1 MEHAFY
7 ENRNGHLAVSV
18 TRDLNFPTHLHWTLE
33 IVYVRSGV
41 LNVLVQG
48 REVTLHRGDTV
59 LFFPYVIHG
68 YRAGKGDSVICI
80 CSPLEFL
87 EVQSVVQ
94 YWPQKTVFKA
104 KEMED
109 VYHQEMDEMARL
121 EDESEMKFRESL
133 LRLVLMRL
141 LRHTRLVRRERT
153 PDEEWMKRANEYIL
167 ENFTQPI
174 TLEELAR
181 HVGVNKY
188 TFSKTFSRIMGASL
202 PTYINSFRVEYAKEM
217 LRATRK
223 SITQVALESGFE
235 NVRTF
240 NRSFGHVMGCSPR
253 DYRMASDKESAENAP

>member
-18 TRDLNFPTHLHWTLE
+18 TPDLNFPTHLHWTLE

-41 LNVLVQG
+41 LNVLIQG
-48 REVTLHRGDTV
+48 RKVVLHQGDTV
-59 LFFPYVIHG
+59 LLFPYVIHG

-87 EVQSVVQ
+87 EVQSVTQ
-94 YWPQKTVFKA
+94 YWPQKMVFKA
-104 KEMED
+104 GEMED

-121 EDESEMKFRESL
+121 EDEAQMKFRESL
-133 LRLVLMRL
+133 LHLVLMRL
-141 LRHTRLVRRERT
+141 LRHTRLIRRERT

-174 TLEELAR
+174 TLEKLAR

-188 TFSKTFSRIMGASL
+188 TLSKTFSHVMGASL

-217 LRATRK
+217 LRTTRK

-240 NRSFGHVMGCSPR
+240 NRSFGRVLGCSPR
-253 DYRMASDKESAENAP
+253 DYRTSMEKMPEEKAP